1 MSDNLRI
8 RGQSAGGFGGKR
20 EGSLARFKQGRKA
33 GDLVRGVF
41 LRLEPASPGTA
52 WVNLEGEE
60 LLAQLPEDLSELA
73 RRILAGRGVGAMPTG
88 LDESDFPLRPGSPCY
103 FILEALDPEPVLRM
117 LSQKEQGAGEP
128 GLSGLLDIL
137 GLSGLNAGE
146 AGDLGAAGA
155 GGAGGGTYGAGGTF
169 SGGARGGGGRSGP
182 GGIGGA
188 GAPLSGSLLVAL
200 HLAEQQAGLSWRNL
214 TALPPVQ
221 LAARY
226 AVSRAS
232 LDNLLQ
238 KRLWP
243 AVKALPATAL
253 ERLQLYRRFV
263 RDDAEAL
270 ERYTDLALH
279 RTALVRDLRPHG
291 LRDML
296 FVPWLAPGCL
306 SLDLARLHGI
316 FILQARLP
324 QGPRVEI
331 RGQSSSGA
339 IGSQR
344 LLPPGEDDLLSF
356 LLSLYPGGGRG
367 GFSRRT

>member
-60 LLAQLPEDLSELA
+60 LLAQLPEELSDLA

-117 LSQKEQGAGEP
+117 LSQKEQGAGDS
-128 GLSGLLDIL
+128 GMSGLLDIL
-137 GLSGLNAGE
+137 GLSGLAAGE
-146 AGDLGAAGA
+146 AGALGAPGASGTTGAAGA
-155 GGAGGGTYGAGGTF
+155 TYGANGTFGAGGN
-169 SGGARGGGGRSGP
+169 
-182 GGIGGA
+182 A
-188 GAPLSGSLLVAL
+188 GAPVSGSLLVAL

-243 AVKALPATAL
+243 AVKAMPAQPL

-270 ERYTDLALH
+270 ERYTDLSLH
-279 RTALVRDLRPHG
+279 RTALVRDLRSHG

-296 FVPWLAPGCL
+296 FVPWLRPGCL
-306 SLDLARLHGI
+306 SMDLALLHGI

-331 RGQSSSGA
+331 RGQSANGA

-356 LLSLYPGGGRG
+356 LLGLYPDGARG